1 MTKVYPKTVVP
12 PLLSSD
18 RPNFVTQSSTVLT
31 VWKKSL
37 LVSCDGFTVYD
48 TKGNLVFRVDNYAA
62 ANKAEIVLMEASGRS
77 VHTIRRKRLTLADSW
92 LIYNGDTTVNPRFS
106 VTKHVNFMN
115 AKSLAHVSFTG
126 PGSGLESPKN
136 GSKKNVAYEI
146 EGSYAQ
152 RSCVVYDDKR
162 RPVAE
167 IKRKEAV
174 GGVAFG
180 GDVFRL
186 VVQPEIDSTVAMALV
201 VLLDQMFGGSSRRFT
216 M

>member
-1 MTKVYPKTVVP
+1 MTKVHPKAVILP
-12 PLLSSD
+12 IASSD
-18 RPNFVTQSSTVLT
+18 VNPVVLT

-37 LVSCDGFTVYD
+37 LFNCEGFTVFD

-62 ANKAEIVLMEASGRS
+62 ANKAEVFLMDAAGRS
-77 VHTIRRKRLTLADSW
+77 LLTIRRKSS
-92 LIYNGDTTVNPRFS
+92 N
-106 VTKHVNFMN
+106 
-115 AKSLAHVSFTG
+115 
-126 PGSGLESPKN
+126 
-136 GSKKNVAYEI
+136 KKIVAYTI

-162 RPVAE
+162 RRVAE

-186 VVQPEIDSTVAMALV
+186 VVLPEIDSAVAMALLV
-201 VLLDQMFGGSSRRFT
+201 VLDRMFGGSSRRFYT
-216 M
+216 